1 MQEKHFGWLYMQ
13 EKFEDRNSNVCS
25 WSTV

>member
-13 EKFEDRNSNVCS
+13 EN
-25 WSTV
+25 